1 MPEAARVYADALFEA
16 GKDRGK
22 LDSLHSQLG
31 QFADA
36 VDRNRELQVF
46 LFSPYLSSA
55 DKREG
60 LGRAISGA
68 EPELTNFLEL
78 LVEKHRMPEIFRI
91 RRELDELWK
100 KENRR
105 LDVTV
110 VSAVDL
116 DEAVIQRIGE
126 EVERQTGEQV
136 ELSSRVDDDIL
147 GGIVLQVGNMVL
159 DASIR
164 SRLEK
169 LRKTVATAAH

>member
-1 MPEAARVYADALFEA
+1 MPEASRVYAEALFEA
-16 GKDRGK
+16 GKDKGK
-22 LDSLHSQLG
+22 LDALQSQLG

-36 VDRNRELQVF
+36 VDRNQELQVF

-55 DKREG
+55 DKSEG

-78 LVEKHRMPEIFRI
+78 LVEKHRMPEVFRI
-91 RRELDELWK
+91 RREFDELWK

-110 VSAVDL
+110 VSAVEL
-116 DEAVIQRIGE
+116 DEAVVKRIGE
-126 EVERQTGEQV
+126 EVERQTGEAV

-169 LRKTVATAAH
+169 LRKTVATAA